1 MGWLFFARNILGLAE
16 QPEYTGYMT
25 STRRI
30 AHLDMDAFFASVE
43 LLRYPE
49 LRGQAVVVGGRS
61 IHQPIVQADGSHRF
75 ARLRDYIGR
84 GVITTSTYEARA
96 LGVFS
101 AMGMMKA
108 AQLAPD
114 AILLPANFDAYRH
127 YSRAFKAAVASIAPI
142 IENRGIDE
150 IYIDL
155 SDIPEDTLPL
165 ARRIKQAVFAAT
177 GLSCSIGITPNKL
190 LAKICSDL
198 DKPDGIT
205 ILGHD
210 EIPARIWPLPA
221 KKING
226 IGPKAA
232 EKLARL
238 GIHTI
243 GELAATP
250 LETLVR
256 AFGTSTGQWMHRV
269 AHGIDE
275 RPVVTASDPKS
286 ISRETTFERD
296 LHAKQD
302 RAELSEVFTSLCL
315 RVADDLQRKG
325 YASRTIGIKLRYA
338 DFQAVTRDFTLPVA
352 INEGCE
358 IRKAASEC
366 LKRVPLSH
374 RIRLLGVRA
383 SGLIHVEQLAPAAPV
398 LQAELPF

>member
-1 MGWLFFARNILGLAE
+1 
-16 QPEYTGYMT
+16 MT
-25 STRRI
+25 SHRRI

-49 LRGQAVVVGGRS
+49 LKGQAVVVGGRS
-61 IHQPIVQADGSHRF
+61 IHQPVLQADGSHRF
-75 ARLRDYIGR
+75 ARLRDYVGR

-155 SDIPEDTLPL
+155 SNIPEDTLPL

-205 ILGHD
+205 ILSHD
-210 EIPARIWPLPA
+210 EIPSRIWPLPA

-232 EKLARL
+232 EKLGRL

-256 AFGTSTGQWMHRV
+256 AFGNSTGQWMHRV

-275 RPVVTASDPKS
+275 RPVVTESEPKS

-315 RVADDLQRKG
+315 RVADDLKHKG

-338 DFQAVTRDFTLPVA
+338 DFQAVTRDTTLPVA
-352 INEGCE
+352 INEGKD
-358 IRKAASEC
+358 IRQAAGEC
-366 LKRVPLSH
+366 LKRVPLDH

-383 SGLIHVEQLAPAAPV
+383 GGLIHVEQLNAYAPL